1 MRFTQYKLMI
11 ESEELPKDFLAQTP
25 HLGVSDY
32 EVIKDVRKN
41 QRNLKFY
48 EIKES
53 ERQVLSKQG

>member
-1 MRFTQYKLMI
+1 MRFTQYKLML
-11 ESEELPKDFLAQTP
+11 ECEELPKDFLAQTP

-53 ERQVLSKQG
+53 EEKH

>member
-11 ESEELPKDFLAQTP
+11 ESEELPKEFNTP

-41 QRNLKFY
+41 QRSLKFY
-48 EIKES
+48 EIKATEPQLLS
-53 ERQVLSKQG
+53 EKG